1 MDTIK
6 MIEVVK
12 AYIYH
17 RKGKDVEIRTPQH
30 AFEYA
35 KLVSAYHTAVNWFN
49 ENGSIRFSR

>member
-1 MDTIK
+1 

-17 RKGKDVEIRTPQH
+17 RKGEEVEIRTPQH